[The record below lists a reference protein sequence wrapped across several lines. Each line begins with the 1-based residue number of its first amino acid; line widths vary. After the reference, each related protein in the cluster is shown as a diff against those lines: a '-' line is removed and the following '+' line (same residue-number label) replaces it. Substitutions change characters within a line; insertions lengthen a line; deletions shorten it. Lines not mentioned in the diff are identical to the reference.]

1 MMNKTNSDTDK
12 LDQLA
17 AAADVLTKL
26 SDGLT
31 GGAGR
36 SKMGAAVQDAIPP
49 AGVMQARRSLNGA
62 DIAAMAKEQLT
73 ALTGLSANTVSGL
86 YKDDNGWHV
95 ILDMVELR
103 RIPASSDVLATY
115 DVVLDMDGGIVSYR
129 RTRRYYR
136 GSAEEEI

>member
-17 AAADVLTKL
+17 AAADVLAKL

-31 GGAGR
+31 GGT
-36 SKMGAAVQDAIPP
+36 SKPKMGAAVQDSMPP
-49 AGVMQARRSLNGA
+49 VGVLQAHRSLNGA
-62 DIAAMAKEQLT
+62 DIAAMAKEQLV

-115 DVVLDMDGGIVSYR
+115 DVVLDMDGSIVSYR

-136 GSAEEEI
+136 GSVEEEI